1 MSVRPAQSSQLKALR
16 HRLEWL
22 VCKLIAS
29 TIPLLPRR
37 ACVFLAQTVG
47 SVAFFLDAR
56 GRAVALANLACVFGN
71 QHTLKQRRTIA
82 RLSYQNF
89 ARTMIDLFWSPRL
102 NAKNWRK
109 YILTEMTE
117 ESAAKLY
124 AGRGSV
130 SMCVH
135 WGNFEWASLA
145 FGFVGIPT
153 QIVAENF
160 KNPLISDFFNRARE
174 VSGHTIIP
182 QENSMIRL
190 LKVAKKHGATG
201 MLVDLTMPPSQAS
214 VVIEAFGL
222 KMSTTLL
229 HSILVQRGGAQMIRV
244 DGEPLPDGRC
254 RVVVHEPLPIPP
266 DASLQEITQACWSA
280 FEERI
285 RQEPEKWMWA
295 YKHWRYRPATAKP
308 EDYPFYANPS
318 SKFEKVL
325 RQQAQEVA
333 KPRAPRTAKP

>member
-1 MSVRPAQSSQLKALR
+1 MSLSPDSKSRWKSFR
-16 HRLEWL
+16 YRLEWVL
-22 VCKLIAS
+22 CGLLANG
-29 TIPLLPRR
+29 IPILPRR
-37 ACVFLAQTVG
+37 ACVLLANVVG
-47 SVAFFLDAR
+47 SLAFYLDSR
-56 GRAVALANLACVFGN
+56 GRAVALANLKAVFKGRYSEAE
-71 QHTLKQRRTIA
+71 RRVIA
-82 RLSYQNF
+82 RRSYQNF
-89 ARTMIDLFWSPRL
+89 VRTMVDLFWARRL
-102 NAKNWRK
+102 NAKNWRD
-109 YILTEMTE
+109 YILTDMTE
-117 ESAAKLY
+117 ETAAKLY

-160 KNPLISDFFNRARE
+160 KNTLVSDYFNRARE
-174 VSGHTIIP
+174 ISGHTIIP

-229 HSILVQRGGAQMIRV
+229 HSVLVQRGGAQMIRV

-254 RVVVHEPLPIPP
+254 RVVVHEPLAIPP

-280 FEERI
+280 FEQRI
-285 RQEPEKWMWA
+285 LQEPEKWMWP
-295 YKHWRYRPATAKP
+295 YKHWRYRPREAKA
-308 EDYPFYANPS
+308 EDYPFYANIS

-325 RQQAQEVA
+325 QKQAQEKAERLRGKVL
-333 KPRAPRTAKP
+333 